1 MIISGFIIPAAYLV
15 LPRTPSSRPATP
27 SPADQESSANA
38 THPPKKLLQSI
49 RERLIRFDALGI
61 SVGVPGILLLTYALT
76 SANASGWAAPS
87 IISTLAVSVFL
98 LSLFI
103 LHERAAPQAILAPH
117 LFKSRSFSLTLVL
130 AATTYA
136 VRQACTYFLTLQLQ
150 SYGNSAI
157 HTSVLFIP
165 LGISALIC
173 NTLSGRLVPLLG
185 SRFMVTPSPPLLP
198 THTKEKQQFIAG
210 WLLAI
215 PGIHLFT
222 RITADAS
229 YWRTAFPGTI
239 LYIAGIGAV

>member
-1 MIISGFIIPAAYLV
+1 MIISGSIVPAAYLV
-15 LPRTPSSRPATP
+15 LPRTPSSRSATP

-61 SVGVPGILLLTYALT
+61 SLGVPGILLVTYALT
-76 SANASGWAAPS
+76 SANATGWAAPS

-103 LHERAAPQAILAPH
+103 LHERSAPQAILAPH

-150 SYGNSAI
+150 SYGNSAV

-173 NTLSGRLVPLLG
+173 NTLSGRLVLLLG
-185 SRFMVTPSPPLLP
+185 ARFMVTPSPPLLP
-198 THTKEKQQFIAG
+198 THAKQKQQFIAG

-215 PGIHLFT
+215 PGIYLFT

-229 YWRTAFPGTI
+229 HWRTAFPGTI